1 MGQLHPH
8 TGGVG
13 DPDRLV
19 DRAEFVVPV
28 HPGVRGVQPAM
39 VRDDACQVGDLGWIG
54 VAGR

>member
-39 VRDDACQVGDLGWIG
+39 VRDDTCQVGDLGRIG